1 MTAWGWL
8 LLAVGSAP
16 LVAAVYFGM
25 AKTAARRAA
34 IDATSR
40 TETINGQ
47 EYSVYT
53 LTHPVLRER
62 STGRLGI
69 ALERGRENE
78 PTTIAAKTALRPER
92 VRVQFFRKTDGEPGR
107 CEWRRFSTFE
117 IVGTAMVDYLSRSTG
132 ESSAERLIRYNVDLA
147 SLASA
152 TKLSGHKP
160 SSSTGATMAPRLVS
174 RVVTLR
180 RRP

>member
-1 MTAWGWL
+1 MTALGWL

-25 AKTAARRAA
+25 AKTAARRTA

-78 PTTIAAKTALRPER
+78 PTTIAAESALRPER
-92 VRVQFFRKTDGEPGR
+92 VRVQFFRKLT
-107 CEWRRFSTFE
+107 
-117 IVGTAMVDYLSRSTG
+117 
-132 ESSAERLIRYNVDLA
+132 A
-147 SLASA
+147 SLVAMNGDVFQ
-152 TKLSGHKP
+152 L
-160 SSSTGATMAPRLVS
+160 
-174 RVVTLR
+174 LR
-180 RRP
+180 S

>member
-8 LLAVGSAP
+8 SLAVGLVP
-16 LVAAVYFGM
+16 LVAAVYFGT
-25 AKTAARRAA
+25 AKNRGAAKVVDA
-34 IDATSR
+34 ISR

-47 EYSVYT
+47 EYSVCT

-78 PTTIAAKTALRPER
+78 PTSNAAETGLRPER

-107 CEWRRFSTFE
+107 CEWRRFSKFE
-117 IVGTAMVDYLSRSTG
+117 IVGTAMVDYFSRST
-132 ESSAERLIRYNVDLA
+132 EKSPAERLIRYNVDLA
-147 SLASA
+147 GLASA
-152 TKLSGHKP
+152 TKLSSHKP
-160 SSSTGATMAPRLVS
+160 SSATDATMARRLVS
-174 RVVTLR
+174 RVVALR
-180 RRP
+180 RPP